1 MHDQLVQIFCKLP
14 EPGKVKTR
22 LAECLG
28 DRGAAEL
35 AGELA
40 ERLICRVAPAFSSE
54 LWFTL
59 EDTMGFLA
67 RFPYLAQKAQA
78 EGDLGKRMRCALA
91 DGMSR
96 ADKVILVGSDCPLID
111 AAYVAD
117 AFDRLE
123 DHDIVLG
130 PVEDGGYAL
139 IGVRHVLP
147 PVFENMTWSTD
158 SVLSETCRRLNVAG
172 INYALLPLT
181 WDVDRPA
188 DLKRYDELLEQES
201 P

>member
-1 MHDQLVQIFCKLP
+1 MHNQLVQIFCKLP

-28 DRGAAEL
+28 DGGAAEL

-78 EGDLGKRMRCALA
+78 EGNLGERMRCALA
-91 DGMSR
+91 DGMTR
-96 ADKVILVGSDCPLID
+96 ADNVILVGSDCPLID

-201 P
+201 S

>member
-28 DRGAAEL
+28 DQGAAEL

-40 ERLICRVAPAFSSE
+40 ERLICRVAPAFRSE

-59 EDTMGFLA
+59 DDTTGFLA
-67 RFPYLAQKAQA
+67 RFPY
-78 EGDLGKRMRCALA
+78 LA

-117 AFDRLE
+117 AFDCLE
-123 DHDIVLG
+123 DHDMVLG

-139 IGVRHVLP
+139 IGVRRVLP
-147 PVFENMTWSTD
+147 PVFENMTWSTA
-158 SVLSETCRRLNVAG
+158 SVLSETCRRLNAAG